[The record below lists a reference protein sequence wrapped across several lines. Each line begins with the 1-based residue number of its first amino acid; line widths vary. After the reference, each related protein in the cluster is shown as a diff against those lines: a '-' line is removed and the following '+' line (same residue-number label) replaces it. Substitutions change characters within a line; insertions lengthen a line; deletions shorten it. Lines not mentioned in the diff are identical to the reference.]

1 MTKEE
6 LAKKK
11 GAKAPKPQTMSASE
25 ALIAKSEPPK
35 ATAKPKQE
43 KPKAPKQP
51 AEQKPAEKKRGRKP
65 GTVLVKD
72 EAKRKTVSISVAP
85 EDEEIYKKVLAEN
98 PKRFKG
104 MSQLVEQAL
113 DYFIKENHLN

>member
-11 GAKAPKPQTMSASE
+11 GVKAPKAQTMSASE
-25 ALIAKSEPPK
+25 ALIVKSETKVP
-35 ATAKPKQE
+35 AEPKQE
-43 KPKAPKQP
+43 TPKKSAESKPT
-51 AEQKPAEKKRGRKP
+51 EKKRGRKP

>member
-35 ATAKPKQE
+35 ATEKPKQE

>member
-25 ALIAKSEPPK
+25 ALIVKSEPETP
-35 ATAKPKQE
+35 AEPKQE
-43 KPKAPKQP
+43 KPKTPKKP
-51 AEQKPAEKKRGRKP
+51 AESKPAEKKRGRKP